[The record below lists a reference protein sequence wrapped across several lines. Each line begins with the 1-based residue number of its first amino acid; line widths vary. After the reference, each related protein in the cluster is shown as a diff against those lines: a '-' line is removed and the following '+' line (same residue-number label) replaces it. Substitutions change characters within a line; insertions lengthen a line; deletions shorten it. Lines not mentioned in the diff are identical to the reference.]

1 MQSLPD
7 ISTRD
12 KYQVSNL
19 IYFNLK
25 SNTISSRL
33 RLAPSGKMLQ
43 LSKFVVP
50 IKLQL
55 KCYIILILTGVEN
68 GLRDSME
75 LFSDCTCH
83 GMINSQDVFVNL
95 TGLK

>member
-1 MQSLPD
+1 MRSLPD

-19 IYFNLK
+19 IYFNIK
-25 SNTISSRL
+25 FDTICSRL
-33 RLAPSGKMLQ
+33 CLARGKNY
-43 LSKFVVP
+43 SKFVCP

-75 LFSDCTCH
+75 LFSVCTCH
-83 GMINSQDVFVNL
+83 GMINSQDVFVHF
-95 TGLK
+95 TGLS